1 MSPGVLVLA
10 LALSGAPSTGKGTR
24 FEQGQRLYNQ
34 GDVEAALKL
43 LDAAAQEE
51 RDPAVLEK
59 VHLLRGQCFS
69 ARQDFVRA
77 EDAFALAL
85 ESNPDTSL
93 DPARVDPTVVKL
105 LDAVRTRLTATLTV
119 NSTPPGASLF
129 LDSKNAGV
137 TPQTVQVPIG
147 RHRLE
152 ARWGDGPMT
161 PLELVLKPKKEVRV
175 EFVQGQAAPPQL
187 VSTTPDQHPV
197 RPYIDLRAILDI
209 PTVVNQPPTGAL
221 DFGGGVEFF
230 VFRLGLYARLFGGAV
245 TTFGAIPRAAWVVPL
260 LPKLTAFIEASL
272 PLLFRNGG
280 VGLGFGAVAGA
291 EYQVT
296 PWFGVFVG
304 IGGQFLIKNDM
315 RADNN
320 TFNGTGGVRMRL
332 P

>member
-1 MSPGVLVLA
+1 MSLGVLVLS
-10 LALSGAPSTGKGTR
+10 LALSGAPSAGKGTR
-24 FEQGQRLYNQ
+24 FEQGQKLYNQ

-43 LDAAAQEE
+43 LDVAAQEE

-85 ESNPDTSL
+85 ESNPDASL

-105 LDAVRTRLTATLTV
+105 LDAVRTRLTATLIV
-119 NSTPPGASLF
+119 NSSPPGASLF

-137 TPQTVQVPIG
+137 TPQTVQAPIG

-161 PLELVLKPKKEVRV
+161 PLELVFKPKKEVRV
-175 EFVQGQAAPPQL
+175 EFVQGQAPPPQL
-187 VSTTPDQHPV
+187 VPMQPDQKPI
-197 RPYIDLRAILDI
+197 RPFADARGLVDVPPTVGSAPTGGIDL
-209 PTVVNQPPTGAL
+209 
-221 DFGGGVEFF
+221 GGGIEFS
-230 VFRLGLYARLFGGAV
+230 VFRVGLHVRLFPN
-245 TTFGAIPRAAWVVPL
+245 FGVIPRAAWVVPL
-260 LPKLTAFIEASL
+260 IPKLNFFLEAQM

-280 VGLGFGAVAGA
+280 VGFGLGGIAGG
-291 EYQVT
+291 EFWPM
-296 PWFGVFVG
+296 PWFGAFVG
-304 IGGQFLIKNDM
+304 VGGQHLFVNVM
-315 RADNN
+315 RADNT
-320 TFNGTGGVRMRL
+320 TFHAAGGVRLRL

>member
-1 MSPGVLVLA
+1 MTLGVLVLS
-10 LALSGAPSTGKGTR
+10 LALGASPSAGKGTR
-24 FEQGQRLYNQ
+24 FEQGQKLYNQ

-85 ESNPDTSL
+85 ESNPDASL

-105 LDAVRTRLTATLTV
+105 LDAVRTRLTATLIV

-137 TPQTVQVPIG
+137 TPQTLQAPIG
-147 RHRLE
+147 RHRVE

-161 PLELVLKPKKEVRV
+161 PVELVFKPKKEVRI
-175 EFVQGQAAPPQL
+175 EFVQGQAPPPQL
-187 VSTTPDQHPV
+187 VPVQPDQKPL
-197 RPYIDLRAILDI
+197 RPYADLRGVIDVPPVVGSTPTGGIDL
-209 PTVVNQPPTGAL
+209 
-221 DFGGGVEFF
+221 GGGFEFSS
-230 VFRLGLYARLFGGAV
+230 FRVGLYARLFPYLGV
-245 TTFGAIPRAAWVVPL
+245 IPRGAWVVPVV
-260 LPKLTAFIEASL
+260 PKFNVFLEAQL
-272 PLLFRNGG
+272 PLLFRSGG
-280 VGLGFGAVAGA
+280 VGFGLGGAAGGEFLALPWLGLFGAL
-291 EYQVT
+291 
-296 PWFGVFVG
+296 
-304 IGGQFLIKNDM
+304 GGQHLFVNTN
-315 RADNN
+315 RADNT
-320 TFNGTGGVRMRL
+320 TFHANGGLRLRL